1 MKNTETKM
9 ENFTNRVEQELQD
22 ILNNKGLSRE
32 EIHEWLDAF
41 L

>member
-1 MKNTETKM
+1 MNEKRAKM
-9 ENFTNRVEQELQD
+9 ENFTNPIEQEMQV

-32 EIHEWLDAF
+32 EIQEWLDAF